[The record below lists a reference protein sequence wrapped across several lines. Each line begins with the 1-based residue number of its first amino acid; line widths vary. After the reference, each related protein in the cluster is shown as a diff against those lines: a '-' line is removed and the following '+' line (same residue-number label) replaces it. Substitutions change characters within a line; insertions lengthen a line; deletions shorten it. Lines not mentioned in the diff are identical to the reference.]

1 MAHKRIFDFNRE
13 LSEVQSDISRVS
25 NDLDTVH
32 KESEQNKNN
41 LNQLENEL
49 MGLGLEFKIDST
61 KLINREINIYS
72 EEYLNRLSKEIENE
86 LLKEINSNF
95 LIPSAAKRDYTMAI
109 IIGFVGA
116 LVDMLIVKVPAD
128 INYLGQF
135 TQKGSEFTGWLK
147 TLGIDEN
154 GNLSGLFNKL
164 EQVCKVSYDAS
175 TTNGLGEYGEEVSG
189 FYPKTHR
196 LMSLGHDPFFG
207 LIFGL
212 IDLFNGS
219 ITLIDSKV

>member
-1 MAHKRIFDFNRE
+1 MAHKRIFDFDRE

-25 NDLDTVH
+25 KDLDTVH

-49 MGLGLEFKIDST
+49 MELGLEFKIDST

-95 LIPSAAKRDYTMAI
+95 NLIPSAAKLDYTMAI

-116 LVDMLIVKVPAD
+116 LVDMMIVKVPAD
-128 INYLGQF
+128 IRAVYS
-135 TQKGSEFTGWLK
+135 KG
-147 TLGIDEN
+147 
-154 GNLSGLFNKL
+154 
-164 EQVCKVSYDAS
+164 
-175 TTNGLGEYGEEVSG
+175 
-189 FYPKTHR
+189 
-196 LMSLGHDPFFG
+196 
-207 LIFGL
+207 
-212 IDLFNGS
+212 
-219 ITLIDSKV
+219 